1 MSARLVGLRSVIAV
15 LALLAVLPA
24 IAGGAEPRSAAEGA
38 GPGSDAR
45 ARNVLLLYA
54 TPRLMPAVVTLD
66 ETIRATLN
74 ARADGAVYFYTEY
87 LDLTMFPGGQ
97 PIPELHALLKRKYGH
112 VKLDLL
118 VAAASSVL
126 RAILPHR
133 DDLFPG
139 VPVVF
144 VAVDKAMTR
153 TLTLAPDVSGVWL
166 DASWSGTLDA
176 ALALRPA
183 TRRALVV
190 SGTGVVDRVW
200 LAEARRQLA
209 PFQNRVEIEYVTD
222 VAAADLVRRVAILPS
237 NNVIL
242 MGAFTRDPTG
252 QDLVST
258 EVARRVAAAAS
269 VPVFGPSETYVGT
282 GIVGGHVVSWER
294 QGVRAAELGVRVLRG
309 ERPPPVD
316 GATNVYMFD
325 GRQLAHW
332 GVDERRLPP
341 GSVVRFREP
350 SLWSV
355 YKWHIAGVAAL
366 IATQGALIAAL
377 LINRARRR
385 RAEDDARRQR
395 EELAHVLRVTTLGEL
410 TAALAHEINQ
420 PLTAIMTNANAALRL
435 LRIDPAE
442 ISSVAEALTDIADD
456 GARAAGVIQRL
467 RTLLRRQPTQ
477 RLAVDVNALVEESV
491 ALIHADLVRAGIL
504 VRLSLGSPLPR
515 IDGDAVQ
522 IQQVI
527 LNLVMNACEAIAAAK
542 NGPGSITIET
552 SEPRRGR
559 LTIDV
564 RDSGVGVAESDLEQ
578 IFEHFVSSKPHGL
591 GMGLAISR
599 SIVHAHDGRIWAT
612 RNTDRGLTL
621 HVDLPARRERADHA
635 AAAPPAIE
643 AGAHRT

>member
-1 MSARLVGLRSVIAV
+1 MPRRGSCRRS
-15 LALLAVLPA
+15 
-24 IAGGAEPRSAAEGA
+24 S
-38 GPGSDAR
+38 
-45 ARNVLLLYA
+45 
-54 TPRLMPAVVTLD
+54 
-66 ETIRATLN
+66 
-74 ARADGAVYFYTEY
+74 
-87 LDLTMFPGGQ
+87 PGGQ

-133 DDLFPG
+133 DELFPG

-153 TLTLAPDVSGVWL
+153 NLTLAPDVSGVWL
-166 DASWSGTLDA
+166 GASWSGTLDA

-183 TRRALVV
+183 TRRAIVV
-190 SGTGVVDRVW
+190 SGAGVVDRVW

-209 PFQNRVEIEYVTD
+209 PFQDRVEIEYVTD
-222 VAAADLVRRVAILPS
+222 VAVADLVRRAAILPS
-237 NNVIL
+237 DSVIL
-242 MGAFTRDPTG
+242 MGAFTRDTTG
-252 QDLVST
+252 QDLVSV

-269 VPVFGPSETYVGT
+269 VPVFGPSETYLGAGV
-282 GIVGGHVVSWER
+282 VGGHVVSWEL
-294 QGVRAAELGVRVLRG
+294 QGVRAAELAVRVLRG
-309 ERPPPVD
+309 ERPPPAD

-325 GRQLAHW
+325 GRQLERW
-332 GVDERRLPP
+332 GMDERRLPP

-366 IATQGALIAAL
+366 IVMQGALIAAL
-377 LINRARRR
+377 LINRAQRR

-442 ISSVAEALTDIADD
+442 LSSVAEALTDIADD
-456 GARAAGVIQRL
+456 GARAAEVIQRL
-467 RTLLRRQPTQ
+467 RTLLRRQPTP
-477 RLAVDVNALVEESV
+477 RVAVDVNALVQDSL
-491 ALIHADLVRAGIL
+491 ALIHADLARAGIL
-504 VRLSLGSPLPR
+504 VRLALGSPLPR

-527 LNLVMNACEAIAAAK
+527 LNLVVNACEAIAATK
-542 NGPGSITIET
+542 DGPGSITIET

-559 LTIDV
+559 LTIAV
-564 RDSGVGVAESDLEQ
+564 RDSGVGVAEPDLER

-612 RNTDRGLTL
+612 RNTDRGLTI
-621 HVDLPARRERADHA
+621 HVELPARRERADDSASAHLGPRSHSAIA
-635 AAAPPAIE
+635 ADT
-643 AGAHRT
+643 G